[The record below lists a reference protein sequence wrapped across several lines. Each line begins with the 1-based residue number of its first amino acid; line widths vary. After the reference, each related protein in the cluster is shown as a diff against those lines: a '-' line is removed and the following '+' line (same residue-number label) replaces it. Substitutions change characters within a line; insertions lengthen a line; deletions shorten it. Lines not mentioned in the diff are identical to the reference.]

1 MFIVAAEIKFTVN
14 SFAIFISHFA
24 HCLKWDGQ
32 LPYRRD
38 VRETF
43 RAKAET
49 RLETHVS
56 ETETFKIL
64 SETRPRRD
72 VAASETLAETLK
84 LPRLSSLGS
93 FNVLPKRF
101 LWRMVKH
108 IDNEK
113 NYTY

>member
-84 LPRLSSLGS
+84 LPRLESLGS

-108 IDNEK
+108 I
-113 NYTY
+113 